1 MVMTARL
8 PEGVPA
14 TINFSRSTPVR
25 ENPPMVHLTGTK
37 GKLSFAP
44 NGTELSIENLQERRT
59 VQVPAPR
66 RGVRQMVSEF
76 RKAIQDDREPVMS
89 GHEAI
94 RDLAIVLAAY
104 ESARTGQAVPLIEP
118 KL

>member
-1 MVMTARL
+1 MVL
-8 PEGVPA
+8 
-14 TINFSRSTPVR
+14 
-25 ENPPMVHLTGTK
+25 
-37 GKLSFAP
+37 
-44 NGTELSIENLQERRT
+44 
-59 VQVPAPR
+59 
-66 RGVRQMVSEF
+66 EF